1 MHELIRFHDTPTM
14 SQSDRYR
21 EGLDP
26 HDISRRVSIW
36 VGASPTVIACTDDV
50 MVTCEPRPMGK
61 TRRGSI
67 ARYTYHRAGR
77 EQGRRYV
84 HALLFLERPLT
95 DAERATRWATICS
108 GIVV

>member
-1 MHELIRFHDTPTM
+1 MPELIRFHDTPTM

-26 HDISRRVSIW
+26 HDISRRVSVW

-84 HALLFLERPLT
+84 KS
-95 DAERATRWATICS
+95 CS
-108 GIVV
+108 DVVV